1 MFEKNMRIAYLLDF
15 YGDLLDEHTS
25 GVMKAYYNDDLSLSE
40 VASDIGISRQGIRH
54 LIKRGEEQLENYDEK
69 LRLTSTYENIES
81 ALEGL
86 CELRAALQD
95 IKECE
100 GVLWRVDSVI
110 DLLTKGN

>member
-69 LRLTSTYENIES
+69 LRLTSTYESIER

-86 CELRAALQD
+86 CKLRATLAD
-95 IKECE
+95 ENIGES
-100 GVLWRVDSVI
+100 VLWQVDSVI
-110 DLLTKGN
+110 DLFTKGS